1 MAYGSTITAIALF
14 AATSIVHAEN
24 CEEYP
29 PGPARF
35 ECASRTHPGLA
46 AKRER
51 CMESA
56 RQMGLKSMAGGGGGG
71 NSLKGYVLEC
81 MRRK

>member
-1 MAYGSTITAIALF
+1 MIERLVAAALIFLTAFSVA
-14 AATSIVHAEN
+14 HAQN
-24 CEEYP
+24 CRDLP

-51 CMESA
+51 CREEGL
-56 RQMGLKSMAGGGGGG
+56 QMGIKAGASDRGGLKQFVMS
-71 NSLKGYVLEC
+71 C
-81 MRRK
+81 MQRR